1 MAEMPKKQKEIKII
15 DNPVEAVRKLP
26 DVYIGALGNAGYIN
40 MYREIVQNSLDEI
53 IKGNTLDK
61 NIIISFD
68 ERTHTCIVE
77 DNGQGIEINMLVPV
91 FSILHSSSNYDKK
104 EGSGEYSSGKNGM
117 GATITNYLSKFF
129 VVESYRPNGEAGKV
143 EFNEGVLSPKG
154 LQKIKPKKGKHGLI
168 TSFAPSEMMGYI
180 TVTIDEIYNITWLIT
195 HLCVI
200 GTRILFNTIDRMGR
214 TNKVIIENKN
224 GIFELIDNICEK
236 KVFTPAYFCNDNGTM
251 KAEVLFSYDVANMD
265 DPEILGFANMCPTSA
280 GTHIDGFLD
289 AIVKYFRD
297 YMNKIYLANSKKLQ
311 VNAQDIRTGLRA
323 VISVFHVNPLFTGQS
338 KQIFSKEDMKPYIY
352 QLTLNSLD
360 EWAKNNP
367 GDLQKVCKYL
377 KEVCEIRIK
386 SDKEKIKMSD
396 KYVSSAVTGLPAKYK
411 KPNGKG
417 DFEFWIVEGDSC
429 ASAMENNRD
438 KMHQSVFPIRGKI
451 INAFTTPTKKYFEN
465 EEVASIFKICG
476 YNGYQKKFNPDDFK
490 PSKVVIA
497 ADGDPDGAHIQC
509 LLFGLFLRYLPFVI
523 EQGKLY
529 AANPPLYGISIGKNK
544 MKFFENNIDYIEYV
558 QSVFCKENTICN
570 MNGKK
575 YTKQAITKIL
585 YDNMDYISLMSKAC
599 NTFAIDY
606 DLLETILYNMNLG
619 IGSRKFKSAIE
630 KKFKFVKVINQ
641 NGVTIIDGLV
651 GRFYQMVF
659 CDDRLFSMCK
669 ELIELINHS
678 DKFYMVNGQVVT
690 LLGLM
695 NLFSKF
701 EPKNITRYKG
711 LGEMPPKM
719 LGESTVIPGMG
730 RTLKRYTIGDC
741 KKELKYIT
749 ELQSDKS
756 AFISGIKVRKEDIV

>member
-91 FSILHSSSNYDKK
+91 FSVLHSSSNYDKK

-168 TSFAPSEMMGYI
+168 TSFAPSEMMGHI

-236 KVFTPAYFCNDNGTM
+236 KVFIPAYFYNDNGTM

-570 MNGKK
+570 INGKK

-651 GRFYQMVF
+651 GKFYQMVF

-711 LGEMPPKM
+711 LTASPLIMVTWCLYFFCSWEG
-719 LGESTVIPGMG
+719 
-730 RTLKRYTIGDC
+730 LKSLC
-741 KKELKYIT
+741 L
-749 ELQSDKS
+749 
-756 AFISGIKVRKEDIV
+756 